1 MTGLAIPKH
10 HSFAS
15 RAKKLFIGGV
25 ATIVAVGTGMT
36 MVASAVTPS
45 VVVTPDSL
53 QGWTSSPPVADTR
66 PGGSVTFTEEFGA
79 PSGFGDGSLKVATTD
94 GSAKAQMVHGVEPG
108 TLLSDVD
115 DIAYSTYRSSSSTGS
130 AAQVASINV
139 AVDVNGDAAG
149 GFTTLVFEP
158 VYQVDAQG
166 PIVNDTW
173 QNWDGGDS
181 SIWWSSNPIPGA
193 PNRDT
198 FVTLASLKASNPDAV
213 VLGFGI
219 NQGSGNPGIVSG
231 VDALTFNGTT
241 YDFELVAPLPVAP
254 TAKEE
259 CKDGG
264 WKNFQTAYKNQGQ
277 CVAAAVSNEN
287 SKHHR

>member
-1 MTGLAIPKH
+1 MSGLAIPKQ
-10 HSFAS
+10 HSWAS
-15 RAKKLFIGGV
+15 RTQKVLLGAV
-25 ATIVAVGTGMT
+25 ATIVAAGTGLV

-45 VVVTPDSL
+45 LVVTPDDL

-66 PGGSVTFTEEFGA
+66 PGGSVSFTEEFGA
-79 PSGFGDGSLKVATTD
+79 PSGFGDGSLKVTTTD
-94 GSAKAQMVHGVEPG
+94 GSAKAQMVHAAEPG
-108 TLLSDVD
+108 TILSDVD

-130 AAQVASINV
+130 AVQVAAINV

-158 VYQVDAQG
+158 VYQVTDQG

-173 QNWDGGDS
+173 QDWDAGDS
-181 SIWWSSNPIPGA
+181 SIWWSSNAIPGA

-198 FVTLASLKASNPDAV
+198 FVTLASLKANNPDAV

-231 VDALTFNGTT
+231 VDALVFNGTT
-241 YDFELVAPLPVAP
+241 YDFELEAPLPVAP

-264 WKNFQTAYKNQGQ
+264 WMNFQTAYKNQGQ

-287 SKHHR
+287 SRHHR